1 MSNLLKLNVKD
12 LSGAIVSAVLVAVL
26 SYVSALTNITDINFT
41 EVLNIAILTAVASLL
56 KSLGTDSDGKLL
68 GSIKIK

>member
-26 SYVSALTNITDINFT
+26 GYVSALTNITDINFT